1 MCPHE
6 AAKITSHLET
16 KNLRRLNNQLRFFIN
31 KKTLN
36 RPPRSLVIATII
48 ELFVNLIFYYVISNV
63 HKIGRYFQL
72 KMNK

>member
-1 MCPHE
+1 MYPHE

-16 KNLRRLNNQLRFFIN
+16 KNLRRLNNQLRFFFN